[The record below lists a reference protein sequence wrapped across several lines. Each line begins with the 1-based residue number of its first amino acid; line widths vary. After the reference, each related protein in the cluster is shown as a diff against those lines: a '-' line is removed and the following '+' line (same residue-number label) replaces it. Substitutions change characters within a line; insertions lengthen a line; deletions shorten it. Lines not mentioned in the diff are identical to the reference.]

1 LSSRRADFFKG
12 KSSVTSFHD
21 MTLAPY
27 LIQALDKM
35 KISVPTPVQIQAIPA
50 AINGSD
56 LIAVAQTGSGKTLA
70 FALPVLTM
78 LFNKPEA
85 RAFVMAPSREMAQQ
99 IHKVF
104 MDLTSELTVDF
115 PLTSCLVIG
124 GIPNA
129 QQISALKKHPRL
141 LVGTPGRMYDH
152 LLNNKLLL
160 QKVEIVVIDEADRMI
175 DIGFAPQLKNIQK
188 TMRGPR
194 QTLMF
199 SASFDQSVEAIAKI
213 FMATEP
219 VILRTTDAEKPVEG
233 LKQKVLFID
242 KNHKSARLI
251 QELTAMTGGVILFTG
266 SQERTESVG
275 EFLKE
280 HEFSVDLIHG
290 GLTQCHRNRVIREF
304 RQGAFRILVATDLLA
319 RGLDIPHVDHV
330 VSFDLPFEPGDFL
343 HRIGRTARAGRAGSA
358 LTFITQLDGDMYDA
372 IRPYLKGAQEVT
384 LLRDFSFFGRD

>member
-1 LSSRRADFFKG
+1 MA
-12 KSSVTSFHD
+12 
-21 MTLAPY
+21 LAPY
-27 LIQALDKM
+27 LVQALEKM
-35 KISVPTPVQIQAIPA
+35 KISVPTPVQAQAIPV
-50 AINGSD
+50 AIKGSD

-78 LFNKPEA
+78 LFNKPDA

-104 MDLTSELTVDF
+104 LELTVDF
-115 PLTSCLVIG
+115 PITSCLVIG

-290 GLTQCHRNRVIREF
+290 GLTQGHRNRVIREF